1 MSARIDQTSLEIE
14 KTFWLRGG
22 RYTNRVTV
30 KMVRNDVVFFTRY
43 TNGKTEWDRL
53 TITEFIK
60 QATIGEESEQAQAQQ
75 HDYAAFENSADA
87 DYIANLRHNRE

>member
-30 KMVRNDVVFFTRY
+30 KMVRNDVVFFT
-43 TNGKTEWDRL
+43 TFVSGKVEWDRL
-53 TITEFIK
+53 TISEFIE
-60 QATIGEESEQAQAQQ
+60 QAVIGEENTQNKGQH
-75 HDYAAFENSADA
+75 HDYDAFADSADA
-87 DYIANLRHNRE
+87 DYIANLRHNRA